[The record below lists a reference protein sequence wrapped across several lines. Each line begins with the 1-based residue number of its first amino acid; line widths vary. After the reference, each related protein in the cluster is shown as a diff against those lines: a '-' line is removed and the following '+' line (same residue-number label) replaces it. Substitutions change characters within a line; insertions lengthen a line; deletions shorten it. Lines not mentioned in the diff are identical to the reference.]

1 MSAERTDRFVWPPA
15 PVVETEPTRVDP
27 AQPRAGILDLIET
40 QFLGRTGLSFDGRT
54 RVTGWAADPQDA
66 YCQRCG
72 GSVGPHEAD
81 GEGCSACWQK
91 KLPWER
97 ALRLG
102 PFAGQIRAAV
112 LDLKFRSWHQTGA
125 ELGRALGEYLGEAL
139 ERAQIPA
146 KEAAIVPV
154 PAHWTRRVRFGV
166 DHTLTL
172 GRAASRASGVPLRR
186 VLARRAG
193 PSQLQVPVSQR
204 MSNVSGVFR
213 VRRGRDLPGVAGVV
227 VVLDDVRTTGATLR
241 SACRTIRSG
250 FEADRIWVLTAGV
263 TPSLDRRERENRP
276 LEDVGSVEVLEEK
289 EICRKSGSGD

>member
-1 MSAERTDRFVWPPA
+1 MSAEPSGRFVWPPK
-15 PVVETEPTRVDP
+15 PVVESEPVEVVT
-27 AQPRAGILDLIET
+27 QPPSAGFLDLIET
-40 QFLGRTGLSFDGRT
+40 QFLGRTGLSFDRRT
-54 RVTGWAADPQDA
+54 RLTGWAADPQDA

-72 GSVGPHEAD
+72 GSVGQHEAD
-81 GEGCSACWQK
+81 GEGCGACRRK
-91 KLPWER
+91 RLPWER

-102 PFAGQIRAAV
+102 PYTGQIRAAV
-112 LDLKFRSWHQTGA
+112 LDLKFRGWHQTGA
-125 ELGRALGEYLGEAL
+125 ELGRVLGEYLGESL

-213 VRRGRDLPGVAGVV
+213 VRRGRDLPVSVGVV

-241 SACRTIRSG
+241 SACRAIRSG

-276 LEDVGSVEVLEEK
+276 LEDVASVEVVEEK
-289 EICRKSGSGD
+289 EICRNGGRDD

>member
-1 MSAERTDRFVWPPA
+1 MSAERTGRFVWPPA
-15 PVVETEPTRVDP
+15 PVVEPEPTEVDP
-27 AQPRAGILDLIET
+27 AQPRIGILDLIET

-81 GEGCSACWQK
+81 GEGCGACRRK
-91 KLPWER
+91 RLPWER

-102 PFAGQIRAAV
+102 PYTGQIRAAV
-112 LDLKFRSWHQTGA
+112 LDLKFRNWRQTGA
-125 ELGRALGEYLGEAL
+125 ELGRVLGEYLGECL
-139 ERAQIPA
+139 ERAQISA
-146 KEAAIVPV
+146 TEAAIVPV

-193 PSQLQVPVSQR
+193 PSQLQVPFSQR

-213 VRRGRDLPGVAGVV
+213 VRRGRDLPRLV

-241 SACRTIRSG
+241 SACRAIRSG

-263 TPSLDRRERENRP
+263 TPSLDRRERENRA
-276 LEDVGSVEVLEEK
+276 LEDVVSVSVVEEK
-289 EICRKSGSGD
+289 EICRKSGRGD